1 LPTSSK
7 QLPTLALVLHAHLP
21 LVRHPE
27 LESSLEEA
35 WLFEALVECYLP
47 LLALTTRLQQRRS
60 TVRFTLVLSPTLVSM
75 LRDKYLQG
83 RFYDYLDQLQALCR
97 RVLRRQRL
105 TPRQRRLLG
114 WHLRRLRL
122 ARRRFSAIDGDL
134 AGAWSRL
141 AAGGRVE
148 LMTTAITHAYL
159 PLCQAS
165 VVRAQ
170 LAAGREMHRLV
181 FGSLPAGVWLPECGL
196 DDHVMDILHR
206 LGVGH
211 TVAESHGLLLGV
223 PRPPCGVFAPIRP
236 FAELAVFGRDPAV
249 SRQVWST
256 RKGYP
261 GHGEYLEF
269 HRDLAGEIAPDLLGS
284 FALPGGDHRP
294 TGIRLRRITGCTE
307 QKRLYRPEQARLVAA
322 GHARHFVGLCRRRLA
337 RLQSLLPSPVI
348 VAPYDAELFGH
359 WWHEGPLFLEQAFME
374 GEHQGAFRFDTLAGY
389 LERWPPHFHSRPSPS
404 SWGQGGYHH
413 TWLNENNDWLLPRLR
428 DAADRVRRA
437 AGVAGIHTRQ
447 RRLLRQAACELA
459 LAQSSDWAFML
470 NSSSSAAYA
479 RQRLEDHLTAV
490 TKLCLQVEGR
500 QRRRGNLLDQ
510 RKAQWGFMPAAV
522 ADLFLQELTERTYR
536 PEPAAATTATER
548 CRENP

>member
-1 LPTSSK
+1 MPTSSK

-389 LERWPPHFHSRPSPS
+389 LERWPSHLAERKQRLAAAPAAGRRRPSAPGSRRGRDPHPS
-404 SWGQGGYHH
+404 AAPAAPGSLRTGPGAV
-413 TWLNENNDWLLPRLR
+413 ERLGFH
-428 DAADRVRRA
+428 AEQQQ
-437 AGVAGIHTRQ
+437 Q
-447 RRLLRQAACELA
+447 RRLCPPAPGRPPDSRYQTVPPGRRPTTP
-459 LAQSSDWAFML
+459 
-470 NSSSSAAYA
+470 A
-479 RQRLEDHLTAV
+479 R
-490 TKLCLQVEGR
+490 
-500 QRRRGNLLDQ
+500 
-510 RKAQWGFMPAAV
+510 
-522 ADLFLQELTERTYR
+522 
-536 PEPAAATTATER
+536 EPAGPEKSTVGIHAGCGRRSFPAGAYG
-548 CRENP
+548 ENLPAGAGRRYDGY